1 MSKRGD
7 DWVEFGAQVLKH
19 VEKYTVPQYGD
30 KGQDQA
36 TEFTIEECLSH
47 VKRYINRYGKN
58 QRGKEDQERDFFKMA
73 QYVQIAW
80 DKWKDEN
87 SDAK

>member
-1 MSKRGD
+1 MSLRND
-7 DWVEFGAQVLKH
+7 DWIDFAAEVSRH
-19 VEKYTVPQYGD
+19 VEEYTVPQYGD

-58 QRGKEDQERDFFKMA
+58 QRGREDQGRDFLKMA
-73 QYVQIAW
+73 QYVQIAY
-80 DKWKDEN
+80 DKWK
-87 SDAK
+87 SRIVT